1 MHLTIRRRLF
11 LSNLAAVCLAA
22 VVALIGYRAMV
33 SLEAAMN
40 AITANGSAM
49 KHQLEGDMAH
59 DALRA
64 DVLAAIIAGPGD
76 PKAQEDIRRDHAQHA
91 AVLTE
96 LGKVLANDHPD
107 AALRSAIPG
116 TLADIDAYLKSV
128 ARMIDLA
135 FTDPVAARAAL
146 EDFAQH
152 FHKLETS
159 MATLSDAIEANS
171 EATRVGGSALVDRTE
186 HLLALAAVVAVILM
200 VVVGQ
205 LTARAIRRPLDE
217 ALAFA
222 GRIADGDLAATL
234 DCSADDQTETGR
246 LKVALQAMR
255 ANLHGVVSQVRG
267 STDAIATASGEI
279 ASGNLDLSRR
289 TEQQAGALEE
299 TAASIEELVATVRQ
313 NADNAIQA
321 NTLSASA
328 SEVAVKG
335 GVAVARVIDTMG
347 AIDTSSRRIV
357 DITGTIESI
366 AFQTNILAL
375 NAAVEAARAGEQGRG
390 FAVVASEVRNLAQ
403 RANKAAGEIKTLIDE
418 SVRHTQSGI
427 SLVAA
432 AGSTMDEIVASV
444 RRVTEI
450 MGEIAA
456 ASDRQGLGIAQV
468 NSAIGEIDAVTQ
480 QNAALVEQA
489 AAAAASMQEQTANLS
504 VLVGNFKLGEIA
516 SLSLAPAGRRQQ
528 AATLRLA

>member
-1 MHLTIRRRLF
+1 MNLTIQRRLF
-11 LSNLAAVCLAA
+11 LSNLAAVCLAG
-22 VVALIGYRAMV
+22 VVAFIGYRAMV

-49 KHQLEGDMAH
+49 RHQLEADMAH
-59 DALRA
+59 DALRG
-64 DVLAAIIAGPGD
+64 DVLAALMTAPD
-76 PKAQEDIRRDHAQHA
+76 DRKTQDDIRRGHAQHA
-91 AVLTE
+91 EVLAG
-96 LGKVLANDHPD
+96 LGKALASDHPD
-107 AALRSAIPG
+107 SALRSVLPG

-135 FTDPVAARAAL
+135 FTDPAAARQAQ
-146 EDFAQH
+146 EEFTQH
-152 FHKLETS
+152 FQKLEAS
-159 MATLSDAIEANS
+159 MAKVSDTIEANS
-171 EATRVGGSALVDRTE
+171 EITRIAGSALVDRSE
-186 HLLALAAVVAVILM
+186 QLLLLAALFAVTLI

-205 LTARAIRRPLDE
+205 LSARAIRRPLGE
-217 ALAFA
+217 AVAFA
-222 GRIADGDLAATL
+222 GRIADGDLGATL
-234 DCSADDQTETGR
+234 DCNDDDQTETGR
-246 LKVALQAMR
+246 LKIALQRMR

-299 TAASIEELVATVRQ
+299 TAASIEELAATVKQ

-328 SEVAVKG
+328 SEVAIKG

-427 SLVAA
+427 TLVAA

-504 VLVGNFKLGEIA
+504 VLVGNFKLGEVA
-516 SLSLAPAGRRQQ
+516 SLSMAPAGRRQQ